1 MQGKMAQSLR
11 PQNPQR
17 ALVRT
22 RGKNKRNEP
31 FEDATNIN

>member
-22 RGKNKRNEP
+22 RGKNNFRKSY
-31 FEDATNIN
+31 NIWQ